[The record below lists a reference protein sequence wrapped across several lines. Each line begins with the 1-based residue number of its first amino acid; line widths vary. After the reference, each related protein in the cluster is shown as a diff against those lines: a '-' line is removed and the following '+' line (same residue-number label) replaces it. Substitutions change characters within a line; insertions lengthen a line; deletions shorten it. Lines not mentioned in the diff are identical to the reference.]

1 MSQNTPTIPSMSD
14 LSHREGL
21 MIVAAVSLLMIVLV
35 ILRFGCNV
43 CIDVCVLRDLTA
55 ARNTMRDFW
64 NFVCP
69 CCRLQLQEQ
78 DEEEQMRGE
87 SEIELS
93 DVNSLLLRLTTQE
106 KSLLISSILTSKVVT
121 AEDLASWNDTGSKTV
136 DCEAPE
142 NSDKD
147 ETQDTS
153 SEASMECSICLHNF
167 QVGDHVSETSVCSHL
182 FHGDCLKQWLDS
194 NNRAACCPYCRA
206 DIITA
211 ADVKRT
217 LHRPV
222 RSNEL

>member
-1 MSQNTPTIPSMSD
+1 MSD

-55 ARNTMRDFW
+55 GRNTMRDFW

-69 CCRLQLQEQ
+69 CCRLQRQEQ

-87 SEIELS
+87 SEIDLS

-121 AEDLASWNDTGSKTV
+121 AEDLASWNDSGSKTV
-136 DCEAPE
+136 DCKAPE
-142 NSDKD
+142 DSDKD

-153 SEASMECSICLHNF
+153 SEASMVCSICLHNF

-194 NNRAACCPYCRA
+194 NNRAVCCPYCRA
-206 DIITA
+206 DIITV